1 MPGLPAR
8 DDLVDVAL
16 QDSFPAS
23 DPPAFVA
30 GGVAIGRPFRRES
43 FYDFGAA
50 DARSASGVGIRMQ
63 RARPKC
69 ARKVQSRS
77 TSEQLTEKGA
87 EG

>member
-1 MPGLPAR
+1 MPGLRAR

-30 GGVAIGRPFRRES
+30 GGVAIGGPFRRET
-43 FYDFGAA
+43 FYGFGSA
-50 DARSASGVGIRMQ
+50 DARSDSGVGIRMQ
-63 RARPKC
+63 RLRPKR
-69 ARKVQSRS
+69 ARKVPGRP

-87 EG
+87 GG